1 MKFLYLTSLVTDK
14 KMLLNLNKIT
24 CVYWDD
30 KKSAVKIELEGGEY
44 FFVKESV
51 EEIVKTLKYEPTPV
65 PSPSR

>member
-14 KMLLNLNKIT
+14 KMLLNLNKIK

-30 KKSAVKIELEGGEY
+30 KNSAVKIELEGGEY

-51 EEIVKTLKYEPTPV
+51 EEIVKTLKLF
-65 PSPSR
+65 

>member
-1 MKFLYLTSLVTDK
+1 
-14 KMLLNLNKIT
+14 MLLNLNKIT

-51 EEIVKTLKYEPTPV
+51 EEIVKILK
-65 PSPSR
+65 SF

>member
-51 EEIVKTLKYEPTPV
+51 EEIVKTLKLF
-65 PSPSR
+65 

>member
-14 KMLLNLNKIT
+14 KMLLNLNKIK

-30 KKSAVKIELEGGEY
+30 KNSAVKIELESGEY

-51 EEIVKTLKYEPTPV
+51 EEIVKTLK
-65 PSPSR
+65 SF